1 MTSFNYFCINKI
13 IFFLKFYHYIF
24 FLFIGFSCGKEAVI
38 QPQKKVKKSEFSI
51 AVRRHSITS
60 IQDIFK
66 KDVEHW
72 EELRALGKE
81 LSRFENISA
90 NEALASASDLS
101 DLAKSLK
108 NSEIPS
114 KFDKASFKARV
125 NVFYNETLHLA
136 DINTI
141 EDVTIHEVST
151 QIHKVIATYN
161 AIITK
166 INSVLEEERLENL
179 INVNLDGIASDASK
193 IDVITKKALL
203 KKEGE
208 KH

>member
-1 MTSFNYFCINKI
+1 M
-13 IFFLKFYHYIF
+13 
-24 FLFIGFSCGKEAVI
+24 
-38 QPQKKVKKSEFSI
+38 QPQKKINNSAFSI
-51 AVRRHSITS
+51 AVGYHTILS
-60 IQDIFK
+60 IQDVFK
-66 KDVEHW
+66 KKFEHW
-72 EELRALGKE
+72 EELSALEKE
-81 LSRFENISA
+81 LRRFKNISA

-108 NSEIPS
+108 NSEIPN

-125 NVFYNETLHLA
+125 NVFYSETLRMA
-136 DINTI
+136 DIATI
-141 EDVTIHEVST
+141 EGITIEEVGT

-166 INSVLEEERLENL
+166 INSVLEEERLENS
-179 INVNLDGIASDASK
+179 INSNLDDIDTDAIK
-193 IDVITKKALL
+193 IDEITKKTML